1 MSASR
6 SPLGWAIPSD
16 DWGKFVDYVTEEW
29 GENTEHVR
37 FALER
42 AMIEFLELDDD
53 LAEAER
59 LLRGHLDV
67 RGLSSSTAEVLKR
80 EIDPENKRKIGIRVR
95 DVVQDRFRSFVAE
108 EFNGGHTAR
117 YATYTESHTTYGEAL
132 TAAINEYRDGGAGRR
147 LKSFAEDIVAGRERS
162 SDLVESLDESDSDLS
177 TANATS
183 ITEEQPS
190 VRAEIVL
197 DVVDDLPNGFPDAAL
212 VDTIED
218 HAASEHGELS
228 EDLLDR
234 YREAV
239 LDEKPVVEH
248 PGHDGVYISEQE
260 RAKMTVW
267 QDLNK
272 ETRVARLRRL
282 VAADAVDKRKT
293 HLKIDYQRVRE
304 LFDED
309 LGHEPSH
316 QYAYDA
322 MKAAGRADGF
332 SYGKHRGS
340 KVLKFDLTAITDD
353 LRRDLVENWACTC
366 LAADEKE
373 TSTADTEHESGDWV
387 EAVAEHLKGVPGSAI
402 PDVVAG
408 RIAREKYATPADV
421 DDDGTIF
428 DSDRLNELEAKVTE
442 EDIERVLDRLGIETD
457 TDQDDSATEPAMTDT
472 ADTDAIADELDTLDT
487 GAEATVA
494 TDGGTS
500 VDD

>member
-42 AMIEFLELDDD
+42 AMIEFLDLDDD

-162 SDLVESLDESDSDLS
+162 SDLVESVDESSGDHS

-183 ITEEQPS
+183 ITGEEPS
-190 VRAEIVL
+190 VRADVVL
-197 DVVDDLPNGFPDAAL
+197 DVVGDLYDGFTDDLLDE
-212 VDTIED
+212 TIRE
-218 HAASEHGELS
+218 HAANEHGELS
-228 EDLLDR
+228 EELLDR

-239 LDEKPVVEH
+239 IDEKPVVEH
-248 PGHDGVYISEQE
+248 PMKDGLYISNEE
-260 RAKMTVW
+260 RANITAW
-267 QDLNK
+267 EDLTK

-282 VAADAVDKRKT
+282 VAVDAVENRKMR
-293 HLKIDYQRVRE
+293 HKVEYRDVQR
-304 LFDED
+304 LFGED

-322 MKAAGRADGF
+322 MEAAGTAAGF
-332 SYGKHRGS
+332 HYGKHRGN
-340 KVLKFDLTAITDD
+340 KVLKCDLAAITDR
-353 LRRDLVENWACTC
+353 LRQDLVENWDCTR
-366 LAADEKE
+366 LAADDEE
-373 TSTADTEHESGDWV
+373 TPAADTEHESGDWV
-387 EAVAEHLKGVPGSAI
+387 EAVAEDLKGVPESAI
-402 PDVVAG
+402 PDVAAG
-408 RIAREKYATPADV
+408 RIAREKYAPDLS
-421 DDDGTIF
+421 DGETLE
-428 DSDRLNELEAKVTE
+428 DDRLDELEAKVTG
-442 EDIERVLDRLGIETD
+442 EDVERVLDRLGIETD
-457 TDQDDSATEPAMTDT
+457 TDQDDSATEPATTDT